1 MSDRRVDRQLLIGLL
16 GLQCGM
22 ISRDQLVAAFGVW
35 TGHKDRDL
43 VDILAEQRA
52 VGGEQRRLLTAL
64 VEQHCQRHGSDLEQS
79 LRQLS
84 SIDSV
89 RDDLRQFADPD
100 IQVSLAQF
108 GTARDAETAAPV
120 READPLATIAPQ
132 VDSLAAG
139 GRYVVVQ
146 LLARG
151 GLGSVSIAKDLE
163 LNRHVAFKQILP
175 EIADNLDARVRF
187 QREAE
192 ITGGLEHPGIVPI
205 YGLGTDSRGRPFYA
219 MKLIR
224 GDTLKDAVARFHADR
239 EAGKAGFDALAFR
252 ELLRAMIDVSHA
264 VQYAH
269 DRGVLHRDLKPGN
282 IMLGKYGETLVV
294 DWGLAK
300 PLSEQVPD
308 DTTTLRSETADRP
321 VVPRTS
327 LSESGST
334 ETQTGEAKG
343 TPAYMSPEQARGDW
357 ETLGPATDIYALGAT
372 LYSVLTASPP
382 IEARDAA
389 EALTKAAQGI
399 WRPPRARLST
409 IPRPLDAVCRK
420 ALALPPNERYATAR
434 DFAADIER
442 WLANES
448 VTAEPEPFFDLAGRL
463 TRKYYEACLIAVVA
477 GAMVMGMLVVAT
489 VRYARTEQLLH
500 RLVDEVD
507 QTRKQEREA
516 RQRLIT
522 LANSSGTLEEFRK
535 AATTILTPEEPDV
548 MQVPSTVPAGLVGG
562 APTLIGD

>member
-1 MSDRRVDRQLLIGLL
+1 MADRRVDRQLLNGLL

-22 ISRDQLVAAFGVW
+22 LSRDQLVAAFGVW

-43 VDILAEQRA
+43 VDILVDQRA
-52 VGGEQRRLLTAL
+52 LSGEQRQLLTAL
-64 VEQHCQRHGSDLEQS
+64 VDQHLQRFGNDPERS

-84 SIDSV
+84 SLEAA
-89 RDDLRQFADPD
+89 RDDLHGLADLEVE
-100 IQVSLAQF
+100 VSLATV
-108 GTARDAETAAPV
+108 GAARDVAAKSAASDV
-120 READPLATIAPQ
+120 DPLATMAPPAE
-132 VDSLAAG
+132 SEAAG

-175 EIADNLDARVRF
+175 DIADNHDARIRF

-192 ITGGLEHPGIVPI
+192 ITGGLEHPGVVPI
-205 YGLGTDSRGRPFYA
+205 YGMGADARGRPFYA

-224 GDTLKDAVARFHADR
+224 GDTLKEAVARFHRDR
-239 EAGKAGFDALAFR
+239 ETGKVGFDSLEFR

-264 VQYAH
+264 IQYAH

-300 PLSEQVPD
+300 PLAEQIPD
-308 DTTTLRSETADRP
+308 DATTMRTETADRP

-343 TPAYMSPEQARGDW
+343 TPAYMSPEQAKGEW
-357 ETLGPATDIYALGAT
+357 ETLGPATDIYALAAT
-372 LYSVLTASPP
+372 LYSILTGNPP
-382 IEARDAA
+382 IEARDAGD
-389 EALTKAAQGI
+389 ALAQAARGN
-399 WRPPRARLST
+399 WRPPRGRLSA
-409 IPRPLDAVCRK
+409 IPRPLDAICRK
-420 ALALPPNERYATAR
+420 GLALQPEARYASAR

-448 VTAEPEPFFDLAGRL
+448 VTAEPEPLVDRAGRL
-463 TRKYYEACLIAVVA
+463 ARKHYDACLIAIVA

-489 VRYARTEQLLH
+489 VRFARTERLLH
-500 RLVDEVD
+500 RLVDELD

-516 RQRLIT
+516 RTRLIA
-522 LANSSGTLEEFRK
+522 LANSAGSLEEFRES
-535 AATTILTPEEPDV
+535 AAAIASSILAPQEPDL
-548 MQVPSTVPAGLVGG
+548 MQVPATLPIG
-562 APTLIGD
+562 APTMIGD